1 MDKRQIVLPVNPD
14 GKPAKIVLLTR
25 PSTVHPERLKC
36 AFGVELESGSRFV
49 ADDGETGPI
58 VDEPVAVQLVPE
70 FRIEVT
76 Q

>member
-1 MDKRQIVLPVNPD
+1 MGDFHIV
-14 GKPAKIVLLTR
+14 I
-25 PSTVHPERLKC
+25 
-36 AFGVELESGSRFV
+36 V